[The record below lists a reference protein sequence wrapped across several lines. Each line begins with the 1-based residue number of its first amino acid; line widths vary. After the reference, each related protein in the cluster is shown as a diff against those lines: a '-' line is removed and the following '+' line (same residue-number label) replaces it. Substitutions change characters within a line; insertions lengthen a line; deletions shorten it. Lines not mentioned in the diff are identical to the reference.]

1 MSARQ
6 KWSYY
11 LAGNKWFVQQWK
23 DVVSE
28 CDKRIIRSLRFSKG
42 MVALT

>member
-28 CDKRIIRSLRFSKG
+28 CDKRIIRSLGFSNS
-42 MVALT
+42 VAPLT